1 VSDVRELIP
10 EFYYLPES
18 LLNCERLHLGQTQ
31 SGEIVDHVELPP
43 WAASNPYFF
52 IAQMRQM
59 LESEECSAAVGQW
72 LDLLFGVKQRGPAA
86 KDNFNV
92 YYYLTYEDYSNCL
105 SDTTDDVYR
114 KSCEAQIVHFGQIPP
129 QIF

>member
-1 VSDVRELIP
+1 
-10 EFYYLPES
+10 
-18 LLNCERLHLGQTQ
+18 
-31 SGEIVDHVELPP
+31 VDHVELPP
-43 WAASNPYFF
+43 WAASNPYLF

-59 LESEECSAAVGQW
+59 LESEECSSGIGQW

-86 KDNFNV
+86 RDNFNV

-105 SDTTDDVYR
+105 ADTTDDVYR

-129 QIF
+129 QVLEKEHPRRMPRREEGPVELHVI